1 MGKQQINRRETQVAT
16 NGGVGK
22 QLEQTLTIEDSA
34 LPSPQ
39 ELSAYKEIDPRIVD
53 LLISMSQSEQKH
65 RHATEKMK
73 LNILRRAEGRDER
86 INWWGMFFA
95 FSSILAIMILA
106 GWALYLDRPWFA
118 GILGTIGIGSIVS
131 IFVNGRHNIKK
142 V

>member
-1 MGKQQINRRETQVAT
+1 MSKQQINRKETQVST
-16 NGGVGK
+16 NEGVGK

-39 ELSAYKEIDPRIVD
+39 ELAEYKKIDPRIVD
-53 LLISMSQSEQKH
+53 LLITMSKNEQVH
-65 RHATEKMK
+65 RHATDKMK
-73 LNILRRAEGRDER
+73 LKILRRAEGRDER

-95 FSSILAIMILA
+95 FLSILAIMFLS

-131 IFVNGRHNIKK
+131 IFVNRGGAKK
-142 V
+142 